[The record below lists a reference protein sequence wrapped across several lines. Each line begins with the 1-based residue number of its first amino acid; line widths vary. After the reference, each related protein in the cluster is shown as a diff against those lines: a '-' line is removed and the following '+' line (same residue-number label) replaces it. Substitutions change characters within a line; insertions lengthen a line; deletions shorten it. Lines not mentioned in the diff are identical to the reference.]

1 MLDIFLSLNI
11 VLMLFYTSFNCY
23 ALSLN
28 FVQESAADDDDDLD
42 LFGDET
48 EDEKKAAEQREAAKA
63 STKKKESEFNITVIV
78 WKKFFFFPAILLKRI
93 EVWRGDAFVCS
104 DSFCLIHTMSFPR
117 FMPSLHNA
125 KELCLGD
132 IQICI

>member
-1 MLDIFLSLNI
+1 MPLLKRCNRPSFTSFQQIILMLDIFPSLNI

-78 WKKFFFFPAILLKRI
+78 
-93 EVWRGDAFVCS
+93 
-104 DSFCLIHTMSFPR
+104 
-117 FMPSLHNA
+117 
-125 KELCLGD
+125 
-132 IQICI
+132 